1 MTSSDRKNILKIKK
15 YVRECNLPLLK
26 MVFNIDMSLVFTFWL
41 LICYANT
48 CKYTYWQQGLDVLLC
63 TISVKQFVQ

>member
-1 MTSSDRKNILKIKK
+1 
-15 YVRECNLPLLK
+15 
-26 MVFNIDMSLVFTFWL
+26 MSLVFTFWL